1 MVHQRGR
8 RRGQSVSTQT
18 SLISHGGDNNQ
29 ASSSMMTPSD
39 HSGGLAASALM
50 IVSMTVSKSELDTSF
65 PITLTTQLPTRV
77 SFWGYRDADPPSL
90 ILATTTPTLSSDSSN
105 TRPNGLSS
113 DSVTTSF
120 GFIADSRVGVVVNI
134 NIEER
139 DDDRDGEETD
149 GKMTY
154 DLTVFIRSV
163 NTTNVT
169 AVAAPRKQISGGDNG
184 ETGDISC
191 YDVKRKSGM

>member
-1 MVHQRGR
+1 M
-8 RRGQSVSTQT
+8 STIVPT
-18 SLISHGGDNNQ
+18 SYAELPSSDDET
-29 ASSSMMTPSD
+29 SSSSSIIRDNANAISTVV
-39 HSGGLAASALM
+39 SALM

-169 AVAAPRKQISGGDNG
+169 AVAAPRKQTSGGDNG
-184 ETGDISC
+184 ETGDIVITGVC
-191 YDVKRKSGM
+191 CDVMI